1 MIGEPMKKMNQLL
14 ALTGACALLLG
25 ANQLSAQ
32 DNTGDRPQRRQGGD
46 NPGGGGGRGGNFD
59 PAEMQQRIMDN
70 VKEQL
75 EVKDDTEWKALEPLV
90 KKVMDTRRESM
101 AFGVGGMMRGFGRGN
116 RGGGGGGGGQG
127 GGGDRPRNP
136 FGMETPAEADA
147 LQKAID
153 AKASNADIK
162 AAMAKYRD
170 AKKAKEAAATKAQ
183 DELKKVLSVR
193 QEAILVSNGTLN

>member
-1 MIGEPMKKMNQLL
+1 MKKMNQLL

-32 DNTGDRPQRRQGGD
+32 DNNTGDRTQRRQGGD
-46 NPGGGGGRGGNFD
+46 NQGGGGRGGFGGD
-59 PAEMQQRIMDN
+59 PAEMQQRMMDR

-90 KKVMDTRRESM
+90 KKVMDARRESM
-101 AFGVGGMMRGFGRGN
+101 AFGVGGMMRGFGRGGQ
-116 RGGGGGGGGQG
+116 GGG
-127 GGGDRPRNP
+127 GGGDRPRGGF
-136 FGMETPAEADA
+136 FGEPPPEADA

-162 AAMAKYRD
+162 AALTKYRE
-170 AKKAKEAAATKAQ
+170 AKKAKEAALTKAQ

-193 QEAILVSNGTLN
+193 QEAILVNGGTLN

>member
-1 MIGEPMKKMNQLL
+1 MKKMNQLL

-32 DNTGDRPQRRQGGD
+32 DNATGDRPQRRQGGD
-46 NPGGGGGRGGNFD
+46 NQGGGGGRGGFGGD
-59 PAEMQQRIMDN
+59 PAEFQQRMMDR

-90 KKVMDTRRESM
+90 KKVMDTRRES
-101 AFGVGGMMRGFGRGN
+101 AAYGVGGMMRGFGRG
-116 RGGGGGGGGQG
+116 RGGDGGGQG

-136 FGMETPAEADA
+136 FGMETPAEAEA

-153 AKASNADIK
+153 SKASSADIK
-162 AAMAKYRD
+162 AALAKYRE
-170 AKKAKEAAATKAQ
+170 AKKAKEAALVKAQ
-183 DELKKVLSVR
+183 DDLKKVLTVR
-193 QEAILVSNGTLN
+193 QEAILVNGGTLN